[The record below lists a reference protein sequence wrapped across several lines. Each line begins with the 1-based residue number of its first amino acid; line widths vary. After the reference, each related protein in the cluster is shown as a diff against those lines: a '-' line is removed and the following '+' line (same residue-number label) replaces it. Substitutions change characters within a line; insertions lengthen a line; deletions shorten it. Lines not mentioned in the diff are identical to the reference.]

1 MKSETKTWLIVL
13 VSVAGVFIV
22 PAILVLLHEYLNAII
37 FIITFILCITI
48 FSYGGYIILLP
59 EIQRADL
66 EEQEIKDRFHGA
78 PEKMRFY
85 RGFKKY
91 FAGELNEEQLKRW
104 FINHPK
110 H

>member
-48 FSYGGYIILLP
+48 FSYGSYTILLP
-59 EIQRADL
+59 TIQRADL
-66 EEQEIKDRFHGA
+66 EEQEIKDRFHGD

-91 FAGELNEEQLKRW
+91 FAGELNEEELKRW
-104 FINHPK
+104 FINHPR